1 MRLRVLHRTTY
12 RYDADVTDSYG
23 LAHVVP
29 RELPWQRVL
38 DHELVV
44 DPRPADVRVDVDHFG
59 NTVTYFQVDV
69 PHRELVVVGRGV
81 VEVDPPGHPAEALE
95 VPWEQARPGERPDV
109 ADAWSAVEHALPSPS
124 IAQPTQAFEYAAQSL
139 APGRPVGAAAEEL
152 MRRIYAD
159 FAYEPGATTV
169 TSTIDDVLENRS
181 GVCQD
186 FAHLLIACLRS
197 HGLAARY
204 VSGYLATE
212 PPPGRDRVLGA
223 DATHAWTAVWLPGGG
238 WLALDPTNDQPAGDR
253 HVTVAWGREYADVA
267 PLRGVIFSE
276 ATDSQLSVEV
286 DVDPV

>member
-1 MRLRVLHRTTY
+1 MRLRILHRTVY

-29 RELPWQRVL
+29 RELPWQQL
-38 DHELVV
+38 LEHEVV
-44 DPRPADVRVDVDHFG
+44 VEPRPGDVAADIDHFG

-69 PHRELVVVGRGV
+69 PHRELSVIGRGV
-81 VEVDPPGHPAEALE
+81 VDVTAAHHPAAALE
-95 VPWEQARPGERPDV
+95 TPWEHARPGGRTDL
-109 ADAWSAVEHALPSPS
+109 ADAWSAAELALASPS
-124 IAQPTQAFEYAAQSL
+124 ITQPPQVLEYAARSL
-139 APGRPVGAAAEEL
+139 RPGRPVAEAAEDL
-152 MRRIYAD
+152 MRRIHAD
-159 FAYEPGATTV
+159 FTYEPGATTV
-169 TSTIDDVLENRS
+169 TSTIDELLATRR

-223 DATHAWTAVWLPGGG
+223 DATHAWAAVWLPDGG

-276 ATDSQLSVEV
+276 ASDSQLSVEV
-286 DVDPV
+286 DVDVV